1 MSYLN
6 LSHNMFTSLEKS
18 PSLVPMGSIYVLDLS
33 YNRLEGDVLI
43 PTIRSGRTD
52 IILDYSNNYF
62 NSILPNVG
70 RYLGKTSYL
79 DLSSNK
85 IRGHTPT
92 PICNASELQILD
104 LSYNYFSGVI
114 P

>member
-1 MSYLN
+1 
-6 LSHNMFTSLEKS
+6 MFTSLEKS

-33 YNRLEGDVLI
+33 YNKLEGDVPI

-70 RYLGKTSYL
+70 RYWVDIFFFATKE
-79 DLSSNK
+79 
-85 IRGHTPT
+85 
-92 PICNASELQILD
+92 ELCYMIARYINTLQALWITK
-104 LSYNYFSGVI
+104 
-114 P
+114 